1 MTDAISSAQSALSA
15 MATSMA
21 VTANNVANVNT
32 DGYKSKDVR
41 LATGP
46 GGQGV
51 RVGDVVEDDA
61 AGGYRPAAVS
71 AQNEAGVYEPT
82 AEMVETSNVD
92 LARQAVDM
100 VETARTFEANAAVI
114 RTQDDM
120 LGALLDTRV

>member
-15 MATSMA
+15 MSTSMA
-21 VTANNVANVNT
+21 VTANNVANINT

-51 RVGDVVEDDA
+51 RVGDVVEDDS

-92 LARQAVDM
+92 LARQTVNM
-100 VETARTFEANAAVI
+100 VETTRTFEANAAVI

-120 LGALLDTRV
+120 LGTLLDTRV

>member
-15 MATSMA
+15 MGTSMA
-21 VTANNVANVNT
+21 VAANNVANVNT

-41 LATGP
+41 LTTGP
-46 GGQGV
+46 NGQGV
-51 RVGDVVEDDA
+51 RVGDVVTDDS

-82 AEMVETSNVD
+82 AAMVETSNVD
-92 LARQAVDM
+92 LARQTVDM
-100 VETARTFEANAAVI
+100 VETSRAFEANAAVI

-120 LGALLDTRV
+120 LGTLLDTRV

>member
-1 MTDAISSAQSALSA
+1 MIDAISSAQSALGA
-15 MATSMA
+15 MSTSMA

-51 RVGDVVEDDA
+51 RVGDVVEDDS

-82 AEMVETSNVD
+82 AGMVETSNVD

-120 LGALLDTRV
+120 LGTLLDTRV

>member
-1 MTDAISSAQSALSA
+1 MIDAISSAQSALSA
-15 MATSMA
+15 MSTSMA

-51 RVGDVVEDDA
+51 RVGDVVEDDS

-82 AEMVETSNVD
+82 AAMVETSNVD

-100 VETARTFEANAAVI
+100 VETTRTFEANAAVI

-120 LGALLDTRV
+120 LGTLLDTRV